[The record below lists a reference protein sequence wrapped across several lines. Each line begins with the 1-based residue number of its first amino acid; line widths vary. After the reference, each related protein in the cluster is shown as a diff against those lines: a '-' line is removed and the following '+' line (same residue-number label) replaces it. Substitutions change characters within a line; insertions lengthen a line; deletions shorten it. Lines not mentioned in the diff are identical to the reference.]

1 MHSFIHISWGQ
12 LVDQQA
18 IRIRK
23 LTWQETMSLSALKN
37 KYGITAHWIHQQ
49 TICSPAP
56 LNRNNSRHAV
66 SKWSAALKLL
76 AEAATRAFQI
86 WIGNQ
91 HYNHECRLR
100 QKTFTPHKSR
110 KCFICWPCPRCRCRS
125 VKLWVRT
132 SVVFFLKSLGSSV
145 NALIWSSLIL
155 VYPHP
160 LVLRDFWSSPISVSR
175 KLYQAKLK
183 RESSTFRE

>member
-1 MHSFIHISWGQ
+1 MYSSHAQFHSHQ
-12 LVDQQA
+12 LRSVSGSTSYQD
-18 IRIRK
+18 
-23 LTWQETMSLSALKN
+23 QETHLTGNNEPQCPKKH

-56 LNRNNSRHAV
+56 LYRNSSRHTV

-132 SVVFFLKSLGSSV
+132 SVVFFFLKSLGSSI
-145 NALIWSSLIL
+145 NALI
-155 VYPHP
+155 
-160 LVLRDFWSSPISVSR
+160 
-175 KLYQAKLK
+175 
-183 RESSTFRE
+183 